1 MVKRAHSVG
10 VGLLLLSAAVPAT
23 THAIDQAQRVD
34 AVAPRAESR
43 SPTLGATA
51 IAPPPAPPAP
61 LDNPLL
67 RASIAGELDRAAA
80 ILAAEERQ
88 AREEYDTSHGELLDT
103 ERRII
108 LETRA
113 YVRLTRAGLLPISA
127 GLDHLLERA
136 ARMARL
142 KHSLEQNLRKS
153 RALSKKVVDLGQK
166 LANLQK
172 QRGPLAPEQLE
183 RIRARLTMEEA
194 KERALAFERAFATS
208 QAPGSGHT
216 AVYGAPAG
224 GAVAST
230 GFSTMKGRLPFPV
243 AGRAEII
250 LAKRPSGGGPGL
262 ELRVP
267 AGAEVQ
273 AVFPGRVVFA
283 DRYADYGRTVI
294 LDHGDGYF
302 SVSAGLERVAVTVGQ
317 DLSFGARV
325 GLLGNE
331 GGRAS
336 LYFELR
342 QSGDPIEPAPWFG
355 L

>member
-1 MVKRAHSVG
+1 MPKRSHSFG
-10 VGLLLLSAAVPAT
+10 LGLLLLSAAVPAT
-23 THAIDQAQRVD
+23 TLALDEARRVD
-34 AVAPRAESR
+34 SVPLRTSAQAALPAL
-43 SPTLGATA
+43 PPLT
-51 IAPPPAPPAP
+51 PPPPPP
-61 LDNPLL
+61 TPIDNPLL
-67 RASIAGELDRAAA
+67 RASLAGELDRAAA

-88 AREEYDTSHGELLDT
+88 ARDEYDARHGELLDT

-142 KHSLEQNLRKS
+142 KHSLTQNLRQS
-153 RALSKKVVDLGQK
+153 RALSKQVVDLGQK

-194 KERALAFERAFATS
+194 KERALAFERAFAIS
-208 QAPGSGHT
+208 RGSGPDHT
-216 AVYGAPAG
+216 AVYGAPAI
-224 GAVAST
+224 GAVAGT
-230 GFSTMKGRLPFPV
+230 GFSAMKGRLPFPV

-302 SVSAGLERVAVTVGQ
+302 SVSAGLERVSVTVGQ

-325 GLLGNE
+325 GLLGNHE
-331 GGRAS
+331 GRAS

-342 QSGDPIEPAPWFG
+342 QAGDPIEPAPWFG